1 MARPVCI
8 QTRLAPRHSGRAF
21 GENTLMATLQ
31 QMRYEELNRLLA
43 SGQGGQL
50 GEMAHQERQR
60 RLLSGDATWAA
71 LQSAVHH
78 LVSVAPQDHDVL
90 LQVFDL
96 TVLEARYIEPH
107 TFLFQG
113 VGQDGNRAGIVCHF
127 TQVVAKVV
135 YLPRRGPSRVITG
148 FATTSS

>member
-1 MARPVCI
+1 
-8 QTRLAPRHSGRAF
+8 
-21 GENTLMATLQ
+21 
-31 QMRYEELNRLLA
+31 
-43 SGQGGQL
+43 
-50 GEMAHQERQR
+50 
-60 RLLSGDATWAA
+60 
-71 LQSAVHH
+71 
-78 LVSVAPQDHDVL
+78 
-90 LQVFDL
+90 
-96 TVLEARYIEPH
+96 VLEARYIEPH